1 MVRVPPTLNV
11 WEESV
16 TTQEG
21 LQEEVKSVTVSVL
34 EPLVSVA
41 EVGNLTLKDWPAL
54 PVAVKTSAVVGVSG
68 HTLLDEVAVPSG
80 RTVMDCGAVEERQ
93 MLPKFNAA
101 SLGCASDICGAMY
114 TRTVTGTSVQ
124 FV

>member
-34 EPLVSVA
+34 EPLLSVA

-68 HTLLDEVAVPSG
+68 HTLLEEVAVPSG
-80 RTVMDCGAVEERQ
+80 RTVMDC
-93 MLPKFNAA
+93 
-101 SLGCASDICGAMY
+101 
-114 TRTVTGTSVQ
+114 
-124 FV
+124 